1 MNDSLCSH
9 PTHYFVFARKKPI
22 NNKNIYTYSVTKKKK
37 PYACSTGAKL
47 KESEH
52 IKWNNV

>member
-9 PTHYFVFARKKPI
+9 PTHYFVFAKKKPI

-52 IKWNNV
+52 IK